1 MPRKNLID
9 QVLPEQAA
17 DPSTPGAGL
26 LDLYAKGDHGLW
38 IKDSNGVVSKIGP
51 KAVTLAAP
59 QATVSTT
66 NTAILVAAIPAGSVK
81 VGDQFELDCFGISS
95 STGILTFKAHAGPTG
110 TAAGGVP
117 ADAAAWTSIASA
129 AQVANQRAG
138 FRARL
143 TVRSIGVGTIQCE
156 GLGYA
161 QAALLPTVV
170 AAVGTVAVT
179 TTGVWR
185 ITIAC
190 TCSVGTWTAQQA
202 VISAV

>member
-9 QVLPEQAA
+9 QVIPEQSA

-26 LDLYAKGDHGLW
+26 LEFYAKGDHGLW
-38 IKDSNGVVSKIGP
+38 VKDSNGLVSKIGP
-51 KAVTLAAP
+51 KAVNLAAP
-59 QATVSTT
+59 RASVSTT
-66 NTAILVAAIPAGSVK
+66 NTSILVAAIPANSVK
-81 VGDQFELDCFGISS
+81 VGDQFELECNGISS
-95 STGILTFKAHAGPTG
+95 STGILTFKAHAGATG

-117 ADAAAWTSIASA
+117 ADAVAWTSIASV

-138 FRARL
+138 FRALL

-179 TTGVWR
+179 TSGLWN
-185 ITIAC
+185 ISIAC
-190 TCSVGTWTAQQA
+190 TCSVGTWTAQDA
-202 VISAV
+202 VIRAL